1 MKNDVKILERAEI
14 YLRKLSSGLN
24 PLDDSVLA
32 ETDVCRQERIGKCLL
47 FVADY
52 LRKQAASVPGSAPV
66 ETAQKQKKQKAPREA
81 RPLATKELV
90 LDAETLAKFE
100 FSDEPVSVSSVV
112 RSINAL
118 LPAGNEMMPLMYAD
132 IAEILS
138 QDGILEK
145 QSGERGRETNLPT
158 VQGEV
163 LGFTKAEA
171 EIRGRHAVFTKCNR
185 NAQQYIINNIQKCVA
200 QANERL
206 AKRLANAAA
215 NASSAASGA
224 DDASPARAPR
234 AKFTLTA
241 EELQKYPADETPV
254 PVTEIARRLND
265 LLPAGANIQQI
276 YFKTIR
282 DWFVANNYL
291 QETKNVVGKVS
302 FAPTEAGLAAG
313 IVTEQRVGKNGENYE
328 AVLYNGAAQKL
339 VLEHV
344 NELR

>member
-1 MKNDVKILERAEI
+1 MKNENKILERAEI

-32 ETDVCRQERIGKCLL
+32 ETDVCRQERVGKCLL
-47 FVADY
+47 YVADY
-52 LRKQAASVPGSAPV
+52 LRKQVATAPGFAPAAADGS
-66 ETAQKQKKQKAPREA
+66 QRQKKQKTPREQRA
-81 RPLATKELV
+81 LATKELV

-145 QSGERGRETNLPT
+145 QSGDRGRETNLPT

-185 NAQQYIINNIQKCVA
+185 NAQQYILNNIQKCVA

-206 AKRLANAAA
+206 AKRLANAQNAA
-215 NASSAASGA
+215 AAPVA
-224 DDASPARAPR
+224 DDAVPARAPR
-234 AKFTLTA
+234 AKFSLSA
-241 EELQKYPADETPV
+241 EDLQKYPTDETPV

-265 LLPAGANIQQI
+265 LLPAGSNIQQI

-282 DWFVANNYL
+282 DWFVSNNYL
-291 QETKNVVGKVS
+291 EESKNVVGKVS

-344 NELR
+344 NEM

>member
-1 MKNDVKILERAEI
+1 MKNDAKILERAEI

-47 FVADY
+47 YVADY
-52 LRKQAASVPGSAPV
+52 LRKQTAAAPV
-66 ETAQKQKKQKAPREA
+66 APASADGSPKQKKQKTPREM
-81 RPLATKELV
+81 RTLATKELV
-90 LDAETLAKFE
+90 LDAETLAKFQ

-112 RSINAL
+112 RGINAL

-132 IAEILS
+132 VAEILS
-138 QDGILEK
+138 QDGLLEK
-145 QSGERGRETNLPT
+145 QAGDRGRETNLPT

-185 NAQQYIINNIQKCVA
+185 NAQQYIISNIQKCVA
-200 QANERL
+200 QANDRL
-206 AKRLANAAA
+206 AKRLANAAPGA
-215 NASSAASGA
+215 PADGAA
-224 DDASPARAPR
+224 PARAPR

-241 EELQKYPADETPV
+241 DELQKYPVDDTPV
-254 PVTEIARRLND
+254 PVSEIARRLND
-265 LLPAGANIQQI
+265 LLAPGANIQQI

-282 DWFVANNYL
+282 DWFVAQNYL
-291 QETKNVVGKVS
+291 EETRNVVGKVS
-302 FAPTEAGLAAG
+302 FAPTESGRAAG
-313 IVTEQRVGKNGENYE
+313 IVTEQRVGKNGETYD
-328 AVLYNGAAQKL
+328 AILYNGAAQKL

-344 NELR
+344 NEM